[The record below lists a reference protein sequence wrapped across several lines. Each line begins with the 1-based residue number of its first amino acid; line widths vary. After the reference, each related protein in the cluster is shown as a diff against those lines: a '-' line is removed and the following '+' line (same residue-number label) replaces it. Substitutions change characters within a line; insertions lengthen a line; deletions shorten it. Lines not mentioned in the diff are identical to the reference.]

1 MVREI
6 VIFGDPVLRKKCAK
20 VESFSNEIKTLVDD
34 MIETMV
40 SAEGIGLAAPQ
51 IGVPIQLA
59 VIDVSHDPECVS
71 YLRIDGKEIQLK
83 DIMPL
88 VFINPELEYGNKSDV
103 MSEGCLSFP
112 DIRGDVTR
120 PYDLKVSLDIM
131 GSKRVTLETDG
142 LLARAIQHET
152 DHLNGI
158 LFTDRMQATSKLAL
172 RGKIKRM
179 QKEHGLK

>member
-1 MVREI
+1 
-6 VIFGDPVLRKKCAK
+6 
-20 VESFSNEIKTLVDD
+20 
-34 MIETMV
+34 
-40 SAEGIGLAAPQ
+40 
-51 IGVPIQLA
+51 
-59 VIDVSHDPECVS
+59 
-71 YLRIDGKEIQLK
+71 
-83 DIMPL
+83 
-88 VFINPELEYGNKSDV
+88 
-103 MSEGCLSFP
+103 
-112 DIRGDVTR
+112 
-120 PYDLKVSLDIM
+120 M

>member
-1 MVREI
+1 
-6 VIFGDPVLRKKCAK
+6 
-20 VESFSNEIKTLVDD
+20 
-34 MIETMV
+34 
-40 SAEGIGLAAPQ
+40 
-51 IGVPIQLA
+51 
-59 VIDVSHDPECVS
+59 
-71 YLRIDGKEIQLK
+71 
-83 DIMPL
+83 MPL
-88 VFINPELEYGNKSDV
+88 VFINPELEYGKKNDV

>member
-1 MVREI
+1 MKATFE
-6 VIFGDPVLRKKCAK
+6 
-20 VESFSNEIKTLVDD
+20 
-34 MIETMV
+34 
-40 SAEGIGLAAPQ
+40 
-51 IGVPIQLA
+51 
-59 VIDVSHDPECVS
+59 
-71 YLRIDGKEIQLK
+71 
-83 DIMPL
+83 
-88 VFINPELEYGNKSDV
+88 
-103 MSEGCLSFP
+103 
-112 DIRGDVTR
+112 
-120 PYDLKVSLDIM
+120 IM